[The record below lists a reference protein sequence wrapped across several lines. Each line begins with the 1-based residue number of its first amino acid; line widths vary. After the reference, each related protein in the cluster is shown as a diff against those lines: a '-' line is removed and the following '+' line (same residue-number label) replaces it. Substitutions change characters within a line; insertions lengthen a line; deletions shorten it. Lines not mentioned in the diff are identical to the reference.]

1 MAQRPGTASNK
12 VPEIRTGDT
21 VVVLHGKDAG
31 KRGKVERVL
40 RNPSA
45 TEKTKAGWRTVSSRP
60 LSIIISGVNIANIK
74 KSRAK
79 RAPMRYF
86 SRSKYSH
93 QPRPRP
99 PSCPWNNLTPLST
112 SWQLPP
118 TPQRQQGWKSD
129 SLKVITAA
137 RAKNSTFKIRRAE
150 KRHRALLDFWSAA
163 APKKHGGW
171 RLKPEGR

>member
-60 LSIIISGVNIANIK
+60 LSIIISGVNIAKRHTKPRRSMSQNE
-74 KSRAK
+74 
-79 RAPMRYF
+79 RAP
-86 SRSKYSH
+86 
-93 QPRPRP
+93 QV
-99 PSCPWNNLTPLST
+99 
-112 SWQLPP
+112 
-118 TPQRQQGWKSD
+118 QQGGIVDKPMP
-129 SLKVITAA
+129 
-137 RAKNSTFKIRRAE
+137 
-150 KRHRALLDFWSAA
+150 LDVSNVMLVC
-163 APKKHGGW
+163 PRCDRVTRVKHE
-171 RLKPEGR
+171 RLGSGQSVRVCSHCREQLEPDA